1 MGQLLGNLAVIGEH
15 QYACS
20 VLVKTTHWEYPCRTC
35 LEKIYQVSLDNK
47 LRQEDFEKIV
57 SGVELNDGMI
67 AADELEYIE
76 ADDHRKLG
84 IEIHS
89 GKNRIVRRIFES
101 LGYEVK
107 ALDRVYFAG
116 LTKKGL
122 KRGEWRYLTEGE
134 INLLR
139 MGAYL

>member
-1 MGQLLGNLAVIGEH
+1 
-15 QYACS
+15 
-20 VLVKTTHWEYPCRTC
+20 
-35 LEKIYQVSLDNK
+35 
-47 LRQEDFEKIV
+47 
-57 SGVELNDGMI
+57 
-67 AADELEYIE
+67 
-76 ADDHRKLG
+76 
-84 IEIHS
+84 
-89 GKNRIVRRIFES
+89 
-101 LGYEVK
+101 VK